1 MAKTGSALKSRRP
14 QPKLGISGFAPAL
27 FVRPAYKDDRLI
39 VFLDFD
45 GVLHPDPC
53 RDEQLF
59 ECAPRLAQ
67 TLEEFPETSVVL
79 STSWRTFMNLEQ
91 LVVAFDPELR
101 WRVIGVT
108 PRFADF
114 SAPRGLVPYRRQAEC
129 VQWLNENGMND
140 APWIALDDRAS
151 WFEPYC
157 ENLVTCDALVGFD
170 DGAAG
175 RLRTGLLRAR
185 RHMTLTLDEI
195 L

>member
-1 MAKTGSALKSRRP
+1 M
-14 QPKLGISGFAPAL
+14 
-27 FVRPAYKDDRLI
+27 I

-59 ECAPRLAQ
+59 EQAPRLVRA
-67 TLEEFPETSVVL
+67 LEEFPEASVVL
-79 STSWRTFMNLEQ
+79 STSWRTFLGFKQ
-91 LVVAFDPELR
+91 LVTPLDEELQR
-101 WRVIGVT
+101 RVIGVT
-108 PRFADF
+108 PRFNDF
-114 SAPRGLVPYRRQAEC
+114 SAAPALVPYRRQAEC
-129 VQWLNENGMND
+129 VQWLAENGMDD
-140 APWIALDDRAS
+140 AAWLALDDRAS

-157 ENLVTCDALVGFD
+157 ENLVACDALVGFNEE
-170 DGAAG
+170 AAG

>member
-1 MAKTGSALKSRRP
+1 
-14 QPKLGISGFAPAL
+14 
-27 FVRPAYKDDRLI
+27 LI

-59 ECAPRLAQ
+59 EQAPRLVRA
-67 TLEEFPETSVVL
+67 LEEFPEASVVL
-79 STSWRTFMNLEQ
+79 STSWRTFLGFKQ
-91 LVVAFDPELR
+91 LVTPLDEELQR
-101 WRVIGVT
+101 RVIGVT
-108 PRFADF
+108 PRFNDF
-114 SAPRGLVPYRRQAEC
+114 PAAPGLVPYRRQAEC
-129 VQWLNENGMND
+129 VQWLAENGMDD
-140 APWIALDDRAS
+140 AAWLALDDRAS

-157 ENLVTCDALVGFD
+157 ENLVACDALVGFNEE
-170 DGAAG
+170 AAG